1 MQKITSGLLALFV
14 VLLVSIAAH
23 AEKLV
28 VKGFYAGMPVQ
39 EAKNIIEKN
48 YASLLTKGLST
59 SDVTDNKQFSIV
71 RADGEGMHDYI
82 KLFVSKADNKVYD
95 IRMGPGLVDKL
106 FNIAGVEGLKFKED
120 FMKMHQIP
128 KMDFDGNGWKYTSPE
143 GYEVMLNNEKS
154 LIIRSTSRK

>member
-1 MQKITSGLLALFV
+1 MQKITSGLLAILGILLFTV
-14 VLLVSIAAH
+14 AAH

-28 VKGFYAGMPVQ
+28 VKGFYVGMPVQ
-39 EAKNIIEKN
+39 EAKNIIAKD
-48 YASLLTKGLST
+48 YAGFLTKGFST
-59 SDVTDNKQFSIV
+59 TEVTDNKEFNIV
-71 RADGEGMHDYI
+71 RADGQGMHDYI
-82 KLFVSKADNKVYD
+82 KFFVKKADGKIYD

-154 LIIRSTSRK
+154 LILRATSIK